1 MDDFKEWLSDNLRY
15 ILLGAAILVILLVLF
30 FGIRA
35 CTRLMKGNSGET
47 QRTEAK
53 NSQGN
58 VPSSPTTDGETTDE
72 KNTSTNPMEKDAYP
86 AVNTLIKDYY
96 QALGEK
102 NITALRSLVDELL
115 PADESRI
122 ANAKD
127 YIEGYEV
134 KEVYTKKGI
143 DEGDYLVYAYYNFIC
158 TGISTP
164 VPALS
169 QLYVKTGSDGQLKI
183 CGNMES
189 DEQIRAFTEKLLQDA
204 DVQELVSR
212 VNQEYENA
220 QNTDDALKQF
230 LQGLGDDTDSQTQT
244 DSDSGTMMTATTTCN
259 VRAAASTDAE
269 LIGTLYTGE
278 QAEKTGE
285 EGEWIQISYGGQVGY
300 VHKDLLS

>member
-1 MDDFKEWLSDNLRY
+1 MDDFREWLSDNLRY

-30 FGIRA
+30 FGVRA
-35 CTRLMKGNSGET
+35 CSRLMKGNSGEQQGT
-47 QRTEAK
+47 VSQ
-53 NSQGN
+53 NNQGN
-58 VPSSPTTDGETTDE
+58 VPSSPITDGETTDE

-86 AVNTLIKDYY
+86 AVNALIKDYY

-102 NITALRSLVDELL
+102 DITALRTLVDELL

-134 KEVYTKKGI
+134 KEVFTKKGI

-169 QLYVKTGSDGQLKI
+169 QLYVKTDSDGQLKI

-189 DEQIRAFTEKLLQDA
+189 DEQISAFTEKLLQDE

-212 VNQEYENA
+212 VNQEYEDA
-220 QNTDDALKQF
+220 QNNDEALKQF
-230 LQGLGDDTDSQTQT
+230 LQGLGDDTDSQT
-244 DSDSGTMMTATTTCN
+244 DSSSSTTMTANTTCN
-259 VRAAASTDAE
+259 VRAAASTDAQ
-269 LIGTLYTGE
+269 LLGTLYTGE
-278 QAEKTGE
+278 QVEKTGE
-285 EGEWIQISYGGQVGY
+285 EGEWVQISYGDQTGY
-300 VHKDLLS
+300 VYRDYLS